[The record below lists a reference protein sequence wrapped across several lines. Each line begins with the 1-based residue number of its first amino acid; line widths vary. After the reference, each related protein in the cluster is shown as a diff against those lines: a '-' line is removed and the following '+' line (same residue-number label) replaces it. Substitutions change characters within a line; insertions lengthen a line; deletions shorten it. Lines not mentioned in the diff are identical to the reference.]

1 MKPASLDRRV
11 PGAKR
16 ISGVE
21 RLCHRK
27 SAWRRDVLIPSYR
40 NAGSIAEMRAKNEG
54 WRVSTKAHG
63 ESAHQ
68 ESADKLVRAIAMVFQ
83 RPGPAPIIGRD
94 QPAVRDGNGLHL
106 AWRPTSCDF
115 YCSAGGR
122 NWPHR
127 FTCRSAPDRGRAHQS
142 WMALIIERPSSRGG
156 ASSGNRKPHRI
167 TTGNDPVV
175 SFKTTHRNRCHPRL
189 VAPGTLRR
197 VHRRE
202 RDEMISSR
210 PQT

>member
-1 MKPASLDRRV
+1 MQGQSQRCERKTRVGGSPPKPMGRARIRNRRTNSCARS
-11 PGAKR
+11 PWFS
-16 ISGVE
+16 SGQDPPPS
-21 RLCHRK
+21 
-27 SAWRRDVLIPSYR
+27 SAATSRRF
-40 NAGSIAEMRAKNEG
+40 EMA
-54 WRVSTKAHG
+54 T
-63 ESAHQ
+63 
-68 ESADKLVRAIAMVFQ
+68 
-83 RPGPAPIIGRD
+83 
-94 QPAVRDGNGLHL
+94 GLHL

-167 TTGNDPVV
+167 TTGNDRVV

>member
-1 MKPASLDRRV
+1 MSSKVGLEKRRPDPV
-11 PGAKR
+11 
-16 ISGVE
+16 ISECRV
-21 RLCHRK
+21 H
-27 SAWRRDVLIPSYR
+27 RRDASEKRGL
-40 NAGSIAEMRAKNEG
+40 A
-54 WRVSTKAHG
+54 
-63 ESAHQ
+63 
-68 ESADKLVRAIAMVFQ
+68 
-83 RPGPAPIIGRD
+83 
-94 QPAVRDGNGLHL
+94 GLHQSPWGERASGIGGQTRARDRHGFPAARTRPHHRPRPAGGSRWQRAAPGL
-106 AWRPTSCDF
+106 AANFLCDF
-115 YCSAGGR
+115 YCSAGSR

-142 WMALIIERPSSRGG
+142 WIALIIERPSSRGG

-197 VHRRE
+197 MHRRE